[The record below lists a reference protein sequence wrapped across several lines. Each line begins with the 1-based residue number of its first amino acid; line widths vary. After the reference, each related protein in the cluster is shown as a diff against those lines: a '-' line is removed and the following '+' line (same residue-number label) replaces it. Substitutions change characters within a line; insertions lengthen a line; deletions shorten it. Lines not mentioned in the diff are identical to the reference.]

1 MGLSTGA
8 NGKSPPG
15 IGGARI
21 DPGCLEKN
29 PQPFLQAKGSP
40 KLGEEK
46 LAKLGTFF
54 ATQNFFRGEMLPRL
68 SSQEQP
74 RGIHPAA
81 LSPIG
86 NASDFYRVWE
96 PPYQL

>member
-29 PQPFLQAKGSP
+29 PQPFLQAEGSP
-40 KLGEEK
+40 KHVEEK

-54 ATQNFFRGEMLPRL
+54 APQNFFRGEMFPLPFF
-68 SSQEQP
+68 P
-74 RGIHPAA
+74 RTTSRN
-81 LSPIG
+81 SPR
-86 NASDFYRVWE
+86 SPFPYRKCI
-96 PPYQL
+96 